1 MQYLYNGTKL
11 PDIYTVYT
19 PELQEQYPFA
29 VIGKGIFGY
38 GDFYTLRA
46 FAENAY
52 YFSNNASFGGSSDG
66 TPVPAFTSTL
76 NAGDTA
82 WGEPKFLE
90 NSNAAQAGTVWTNF
104 DWVRANGNI
113 FMAASTPVPVPVLNP
128 SVLMQGF
135 MMGDAVK
142 RMRGV
147 KPSGKLVGYLYGGVG
162 PLPDVNGAY
171 EALAKHFEA
180 EVEQVKQVY
189 PYATVI
195 YNSAGDNHR
204 IFLFGAL
211 PYVNGE
217 NCMIPDVSAAT
228 IFDVEENAWVFKGTE
243 LFNYG
248 YDAILG
254 EKEALVWTSHNILT
268 ADGSTYLSAS
278 EPVPVYE

>member
-1 MQYLYNGTKL
+1 MAVYVYGEYNGKPVIL
-11 PDIYTVYT
+11 PEPPAHGLPFELIWLDQNGIYC
-19 PELQEQYPFA
+19 
-29 VIGKGIFGY
+29 FGCRE
-38 GDFYTLRA
+38 DTETFVKA
-46 FAENAY
+46 
-52 YFSNNASFGGSSDG
+52 DG
-66 TPVPAFTSTL
+66 TVANLTGQSWRLKDGAWTSGAVQFGVPIWANFPL
-76 NAGDTA
+76 YDT
-82 WGEPKFLE
+82 G
-90 NSNAAQAGTVWTNF
+90 
-104 DWVRANGNI
+104 GNLVI
-113 FMAASTPVPVPVLNP
+113 AASEPVPVTTINP
-128 SVLMQGF
+128 SALMQWF
-135 MMGDAVK
+135 FVGDAIK

-147 KPSGKLVGYLYGGVG
+147 QPEQPEPEQPSGNIVGYLYGGVG

-171 EALAKHFEA
+171 EALAKYFGA

-217 NCMIPDVSAAT
+217 NCMIPDASAAT

-254 EKEALVWTSHNILT
+254 EKEALVWASHDVLN
-268 ADGSTYLSAS
+268 ADGSTYLAAS
-278 EPVPVYE
+278 DPVPVYE